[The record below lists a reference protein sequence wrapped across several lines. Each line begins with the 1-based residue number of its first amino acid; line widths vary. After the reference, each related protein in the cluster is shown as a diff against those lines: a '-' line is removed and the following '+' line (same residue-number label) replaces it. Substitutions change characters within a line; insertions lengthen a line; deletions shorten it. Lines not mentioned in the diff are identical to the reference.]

1 MPHRTV
7 FQLGKDHAHPFT
19 NFVGGIVVGALVTAG
34 IAWYYILDNYT
45 DDAVTQT
52 VTTPVRPAA
61 SSDQTAS
68 PSPSVE
74 PSTSP
79 SPAVTF

>member
-19 NFVGGIVVGALVTAG
+19 NFVGGIVVGALLTSG

-45 DDAVTQT
+45 DDAVSQT
-52 VTTPVRPAA
+52 VTPPRPAG
-61 SSDQTAS
+61 SVQETAS

-74 PSTSP
+74 PSAAA

>member
-7 FQLGKDHAHPFT
+7 FQLGKNHAHPFT
-19 NFVGGIVVGALVTAG
+19 NFIGGIVVGALVTSG

-45 DDAVTQT
+45 EDATSQT
-52 VTTPVRPAA
+52 VTAPVRKAPAA
-61 SSDQTAS
+61 QQTGS
-68 PSPSVE
+68 PSPSIE
-74 PSTSP
+74 PSAST